1 MTPLPLHKL
10 VERSLVFESFVV
22 MVSENLASK
31 SNYKTPHISWHFQVL
46 NDGGY
51 EHVFEVADELQLCL
65 NQVQ

>member
-1 MTPLPLHKL
+1 MTPLPLHKV
-10 VERSLVFESFVV
+10 VERDLCFSNFVV

-31 SNYKTPHISWHFQVL
+31 SDYNRPHLSWHLQVL

-51 EHVFEVADELQLCL
+51 EHVFEIADELQLCL